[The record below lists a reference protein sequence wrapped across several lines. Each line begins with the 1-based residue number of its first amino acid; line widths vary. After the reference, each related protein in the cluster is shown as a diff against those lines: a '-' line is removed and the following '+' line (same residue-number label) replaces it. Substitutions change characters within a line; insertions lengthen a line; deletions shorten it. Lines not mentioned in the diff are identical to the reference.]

1 LKRTEALLTEAN
13 FSMSDEAKPSTQV
26 TATTDD
32 LQEQQS
38 HLDQELQEV
47 RCIYCFVSSIS
58 SFHVDALT
66 QKAMRDVPQL

>member
-1 LKRTEALLTEAN
+1 
-13 FSMSDEAKPSTQV
+13 MSDEAKPSTQV

-47 RCIYCFVSSIS
+47 RFIY
-58 SFHVDALT
+58 
-66 QKAMRDVPQL
+66 